1 MKFIHYILF
10 IIACVAGTTAVSAQG
25 LPFFRNYLPEEY
37 NAHNR
42 NFDILAEPEEGVVYV
57 ANFEGLLIYDQATW
71 DIKHTPGI
79 TRVTALYKDSD
90 GNIWSGGYNYMG
102 YLELNEVKDLT
113 FHPLEEIANIRSE
126 VNRIWE
132 ANGVLF
138 FSTVD
143 NVVYRVDE
151 NDKWTKVVDGA
162 VSIPQEKQDGLQS
175 YSIDHTQRLQ
185 LEDNFYAVA
194 AEGKGIN
201 FTDGKGNVLFSF
213 TEENGLINNNIN
225 RMSYDGNGML
235 WGATDNG
242 VFSIMVPSSY
252 TRYTA
257 TEGLRGEVLSMYV
270 LNNQLYVGTMAGL
283 FKQEGTRFVQIP
295 GFDLACWQLNRRGD
309 ALLAATSNGVYRING
324 NKVEHLTT
332 SSTTSIMLGNDGF
345 YSGEIDGVYFN
356 TRSEHT
362 KVLSMESVMDM
373 KVDQEGTLWLR
384 NLYGEVGKTTFNGKL
399 FANTEYARN
408 EELATFIYQDG
419 NVTVVTVDDE
429 EPFAYPGFSFA
440 DDNGVLWLTDKESKN
455 LYAYKDG
462 RRMDE
467 YDEILSPLKDYTVRS
482 MVLKDGLLWIGGNY
496 GLVVLDITHPDPLLT
511 ADNELDICT
520 VRISND
526 SLVWAG
532 FDKAPE
538 TLRNLPSTERHLTI
552 TYALHSES
560 LVGQTLY
567 RYKLNNNSW
576 TTWSENQT
584 IEFVNLSYGSYNL
597 VVQALDAKGKLWEAE
612 PLHFRIKSPIY
623 LTWYMGVVYVFLLV
637 VLMMAVAR
645 WRTRRLEREKLKLE
659 GIVQERTAE
668 VVKQRDEIVKQ
679 KDEIEEKSASLQK
692 ALNDLEAAQKQLI
705 RQEKMA
711 TAGKL
716 TQGLIDRI
724 LNPMNYINNFSKLSS
739 GLIKDLKA
747 NIEDEED
754 HMDQENFEDT
764 MDVLEMLSQNLEKVE
779 QHGLSTTRTLKAME
793 EILKDRSG
801 GMQEMN
807 LVELLNLNFEMM
819 NKYYEKDI
827 KECHIVTKLDC
838 PYDSLHMMGNSEQL
852 SKSIM
857 SFLGNSIYSLVKKSQ
872 RVQFQPEAVLKV
884 ERLEDKVKLTVH
896 DNGVGIEQT
905 IIDKIFDPFFTT
917 KTTGEASG
925 VGLYLSHEII
935 QNHGGN
941 IRVESVKDEFAEFV
955 IEIPLLKQ

>member
-1 MKFIHYILF
+1 MKFIHNILF
-10 IIACVAGTTAVSAQG
+10 IIACVVSTTAASAQG

-37 NAHNR
+37 DAHNR
-42 NFDILAEPEEGVVYV
+42 NFDILADPEEGVVYV

-79 TRVTALYKDSD
+79 TRVTALYKDTD
-90 GNIWSGGYNYMG
+90 GIIWTGGYNYMG
-102 YLELNEVKDLT
+102 YLELNEVKDIA
-113 FHPLEEIANIRSE
+113 FHPLEGIVNLRSE
-126 VNRIWE
+126 VNKIWE
-132 ANGVLF
+132 ANGVLL

-143 NVVYRVDE
+143 NEVYRVDE
-151 NDKWTKVVDGA
+151 NDTWTKVVDGTA
-162 VSIPQEKQDGLQS
+162 SILQERQDGLQS

-185 LEDNFYAVA
+185 LVDNFYAVA
-194 AEGKGIN
+194 AEGKGIS
-201 FTDGKGNVLFSF
+201 FTDGEGNVIFSF

-225 RMSYDGNGML
+225 RMAYDGKGML

-242 VFSIMVPSSY
+242 VFSIMVPSAYS
-252 TRYTA
+252 RYTA

-283 FKQEGTRFVQIP
+283 FKQEGTHFVQIP
-295 GFDLACWQLNRRGD
+295 GFDLACWQLTRRGD

-332 SSTTSIMLGNDGF
+332 ASTTSLLLGNDGF

-356 TRSEHT
+356 SRFEHT
-362 KVLSMESVMDM
+362 KVLNMENVTAMLL
-373 KVDQEGTLWLR
+373 DQEGTLWLR
-384 NLYGEVGKTTFNGKL
+384 NLYGEVGKTSFNGKL
-399 FANTEYARN
+399 FANTEYTRN
-408 EELATFIYQDG
+408 EDLATFIYQDG
-419 NVTVVTVDDE
+419 KVKVITVDDE
-429 EPFAYPGFSFA
+429 EPFSYPGFSYA
-440 DDNGVLWLTDKESKN
+440 DDNGVLWLTDRESKN

-467 YDEILSPLKDYTVRS
+467 YDEILSPLKDYNVRA
-482 MVLKDGLLWIGGNY
+482 MVLKDGMLWIGGNY
-496 GLVVLDITHPDPLLT
+496 GLVVLDITRPDPLLT

-538 TLRNLPSTERHLTI
+538 ALRNLPSTERHLTI
-552 TYALHSES
+552 TYALHFES

-576 TTWSENQT
+576 TTWSENQS

-612 PLHFRIKSPIY
+612 PLNFRIKSPIY
-623 LTWYMGVVYVFLLV
+623 LTWYMGVVYLLLFV
-637 VLMMAVAR
+637 MFVIAVAR
-645 WRTRRLEREKLKLE
+645 WRTRRLEKEKMKLE

-692 ALNDLEAAQKQLI
+692 ALNDLETAQQQLI

-747 NIEDEED
+747 NVEDEEE
-754 HMDQENFEDT
+754 HMDKENFEDT
-764 MDVLEMLSQNLEKVE
+764 MDVLDMLAQNLEKVE

-807 LVELLNLNFEMM
+807 LAELLNINFEMM

-838 PYDSLHMMGNSEQL
+838 PYDSIRMMGNSEQL

-857 SFLGNSIYSLVKKSQ
+857 SLLGNSIYSLVKKSQ
-872 RVQFQPEAVLKV
+872 RVQFQPEVVLKV

>member
-1 MKFIHYILF
+1 MIFLRNIMF
-10 IIACVAGTTAVSAQG
+10 IIACVVGTTSAFAQG
-25 LPFFRNYLPEEY
+25 MPFFRNYLPEEY
-37 NAHNR
+37 DAHNR

-79 TRVTALYKDSD
+79 TRVTSLYKDSE
-90 GNIWSGGYNYMG
+90 GIIWTGGYNFMG
-102 YLELNEVKDLT
+102 YMELDAVKDLA
-113 FHPLEEIANIRSE
+113 FHPLEGIANLRSE

-132 ANGVLF
+132 ADGVLL

-151 NDKWTKVVDGA
+151 NDTWTKVVDGA
-162 VSIPQEKQDGLQS
+162 ASIPQNRQYGLQS
-175 YSIDHTQRLQ
+175 YSVDNTQRLQ
-185 LEDNFYAVA
+185 LVDNFFAVA
-194 AEGKGIN
+194 TEGKGIN
-201 FTDGKGNVLFSF
+201 FTNGKGDVIFSF

-225 RMSYDGNGML
+225 RMAYDGKGTL

-242 VFSIMVPSSY
+242 VFSMMVPSAYS
-252 TRYTA
+252 RYTA
-257 TEGLRGEVLSMYV
+257 SEGLRGEVLSMYV
-270 LNNQLYVGTMAGL
+270 LHDQLYVGTMAGL
-283 FKQEGTRFVQIP
+283 FKQKGTQFVQIP
-295 GFDLACWQLNRRGD
+295 GFDLACWQLAQRGE
-309 ALLAATSNGVYRING
+309 ALLAATSNGVYRINDD
-324 NKVEHLTT
+324 KVEHLTT
-332 SSTTSIMLGNDGF
+332 ASTTSLFLGKDGF

-356 TRSEHT
+356 SRFEHT
-362 KVLSMESVMDM
+362 KVLNMESVTDM
-373 KVDQEGTLWLR
+373 KVDEEGTLWLR
-384 NLYGEVGKTTFNGKL
+384 NLYGEVGKTTFQGKL
-399 FANTEYARN
+399 LADTEYTRN
-408 EELATFIYQDG
+408 EDLATFIYQDG
-419 NVTVVTVDDE
+419 KVMVITVDDE
-429 EPFAYPGFSFA
+429 EPFSYPGFSYA

-462 RRMDE
+462 QRLSE
-467 YDEILSPLKDYTVRS
+467 YDEVLSPLKNYTVRA
-482 MVLKDGLLWIGGNY
+482 MVLKNDMLWIGGSF
-496 GLVVLDITHPDPLLT
+496 GLVVLDIKRPDPLLT
-511 ADNELDICT
+511 ADNDLDICT

-526 SLVWAG
+526 SLIWAG
-532 FDKAPE
+532 FDDAPE
-538 TLRNLPSTERHLTI
+538 TLRNLPSNERHLTI
-552 TYALHSES
+552 TYALHFES
-560 LVGQTLY
+560 LVGETLY
-567 RYKLNNNSW
+567 RYKLNNNNW
-576 TTWSENQT
+576 TSWSENQT
-584 IEFVNLSYGSYNL
+584 IEFVNLSYGSYSL
-597 VVQALDAKGKLWEAE
+597 VVQAMDAKGKLWEAE
-612 PLHFRIKSPIY
+612 TMYFRIKSPIY
-623 LTWYMGVVYVFLLV
+623 LTWYMGVVYLL
-637 VLMMAVAR
+637 LMGMLVIWVAR
-645 WRTRRLEREKLKLE
+645 WRTRRLEKEKLKLE

-692 ALNDLEAAQKQLI
+692 ALDDLETAQQQLI

-754 HMDQENFEDT
+754 NMDKENFEDT
-764 MDVLEMLSQNLEKVE
+764 MDVLDMLMQNLEKVE

-807 LVELLNLNFEMM
+807 LVELLNLNFEML

-827 KECHIVTKLDC
+827 SECHIVTKLDC
-838 PYDSLHMMGNSEQL
+838 PYDSLPMMGNSEQL
-852 SKSIM
+852 SKTIM
-857 SFLGNSIYSLVKKSQ
+857 SFLGNSIYSLAKKSQ
-872 RVQFQPEAVLKV
+872 RVKFQPEVLLKV
-884 ERLEDKVKLTVH
+884 ERVVDKVKLTVH

-905 IIDKIFDPFFTT
+905 ILDKIFDPFFTT

>member
-1 MKFIHYILF
+1 
-10 IIACVAGTTAVSAQG
+10 
-25 LPFFRNYLPEEY
+25 
-37 NAHNR
+37 
-42 NFDILAEPEEGVVYV
+42 
-57 ANFEGLLIYDQATW
+57 
-71 DIKHTPGI
+71 
-79 TRVTALYKDSD
+79 
-90 GNIWSGGYNYMG
+90 
-102 YLELNEVKDLT
+102 
-113 FHPLEEIANIRSE
+113 
-126 VNRIWE
+126 
-132 ANGVLF
+132 
-138 FSTVD
+138 
-143 NVVYRVDE
+143 
-151 NDKWTKVVDGA
+151 
-162 VSIPQEKQDGLQS
+162 
-175 YSIDHTQRLQ
+175 
-185 LEDNFYAVA
+185 
-194 AEGKGIN
+194 
-201 FTDGKGNVLFSF
+201 
-213 TEENGLINNNIN
+213 
-225 RMSYDGNGML
+225 
-235 WGATDNG
+235 
-242 VFSIMVPSSY
+242 
-252 TRYTA
+252 
-257 TEGLRGEVLSMYV
+257 
-270 LNNQLYVGTMAGL
+270 
-283 FKQEGTRFVQIP
+283 
-295 GFDLACWQLNRRGD
+295 
-309 ALLAATSNGVYRING
+309 
-324 NKVEHLTT
+324 
-332 SSTTSIMLGNDGF
+332 
-345 YSGEIDGVYFN
+345 
-356 TRSEHT
+356 
-362 KVLSMESVMDM
+362 
-373 KVDQEGTLWLR
+373 
-384 NLYGEVGKTTFNGKL
+384 
-399 FANTEYARN
+399 
-408 EELATFIYQDG
+408 
-419 NVTVVTVDDE
+419 
-429 EPFAYPGFSFA
+429 
-440 DDNGVLWLTDKESKN
+440 
-455 LYAYKDG
+455 
-462 RRMDE
+462 
-467 YDEILSPLKDYTVRS
+467 
-482 MVLKDGLLWIGGNY
+482 
-496 GLVVLDITHPDPLLT
+496 
-511 ADNELDICT
+511 
-520 VRISND
+520 
-526 SLVWAG
+526 
-532 FDKAPE
+532 
-538 TLRNLPSTERHLTI
+538 
-552 TYALHSES
+552 
-560 LVGQTLY
+560 
-567 RYKLNNNSW
+567 
-576 TTWSENQT
+576 
-584 IEFVNLSYGSYNL
+584 
-597 VVQALDAKGKLWEAE
+597 
-612 PLHFRIKSPIY
+612 
-623 LTWYMGVVYVFLLV
+623 MGVVYVFLLV
-637 VLMMAVAR
+637 LLMMAVAR

-852 SKSIM
+852 SKTIM